1 MEKRKKIA
9 FLSSCIFGYL
19 CLGLSIF
26 ISVEVVMRK
35 LFSKSLQGAD
45 ELGGYV
51 LAITSTMAFCV
62 ALIGNNHI
70 RIDLFHYRFPHK
82 VQALLNWVAK
92 VSTLFIAYLLASSA
106 VHVLRETISY
116 GSTAPTPWATP
127 LSYPQ
132 IPWTIGL
139 ILFFLLSVYYVLS
152 STWMLLN
159 GRWDEL
165 RVLFQPK
172 GSAEEVKEEL
182 KDLAQRENKEK

>member
-1 MEKRKKIA
+1 MDTSKKIA

-19 CLGLSIF
+19 CVGLSVF
-26 ISVEVVMRK
+26 ISIEVVMRK
-35 LFSKSLQGAD
+35 LFSRSLQGAD

-51 LAITSTMAFCV
+51 LAITSTLAFCV

-70 RIDLFHYRFPHK
+70 RIDIFHYRFPHK
-82 VQALLNWVAK
+82 VQALLNWTAK
-92 VSTLFIAYLLASSA
+92 LSTLFISFLLAFSA
-106 VHVLRETISY
+106 VQVLRETISY

-127 LSYPQ
+127 LMYPQ

-139 ILFFLLSVYYVLS
+139 ILFFLLSIYYLFSASRLLLS
-152 STWMLLN
+152 
-159 GRWDEL
+159 GRWNEL

-182 KDLAQRENKEK
+182 DDLAQRGSKGD

>member
-1 MEKRKKIA
+1 METRKKIA
-9 FLSSCIFGYL
+9 LFSSCIFGYL
-19 CLGLSIF
+19 CLGLSVF

-35 LFSKSLQGAD
+35 FFAKSLQGAD

-51 LAITSTMAFCV
+51 LAITSTLAFCV

-70 RIDLFHYRFPHK
+70 RIDLFHYRFPPK
-82 VQALLNWVAK
+82 IQALLNWAAK
-92 VSTLFIAYLLASSA
+92 ASVLFIAFLLAYSS
-106 VHVLRETISY
+106 VQVLRETISY

-127 LSYPQ
+127 LHYPQ

-139 ILFFLLSVYYVLS
+139 ILFFLLALYYLFS
-152 STWMLLN
+152 STWLLLS

-172 GSAEEVKEEL
+172 GSADEVKEEL
-182 KDLAQRENKEK
+182 KDLAQRETRGE